1 MSLRVTCTACSN
13 IVLVPATART
23 VACLKCGE
31 RMPLPRTEHNSGDD
45 EEVDEPMPVKR
56 ATSSDRFR
64 PQSRRPSRPKP
75 EGLPKWVP
83 VLVVS
88 LLIVALGGGG
98 VAVALLTKNPKKV
111 VVATKK
117 EPAQLPTPQVVPP
130 AVEWMPFD
138 AADGSF
144 SVAFPNGAPQA
155 QIDKEGTAIV
165 LPGLEE
171 IAGILGEGGQKPDLS
186 KELGYETVTWNR
198 VDPAGTFKVQM
209 TTLPSLLAATT
220 TVEGLVRNVTLGK
233 QSNGSEV
240 FSVEDC
246 KIGGYAGKRVL
257 TLHGTQLVDKRMTNV
272 KGRLFT
278 VTAVVPYDG
287 KGDTTVQKSFFTGF
301 VIRNVPDPK
310 RLNLPGLKLPDGFD
324 PTKP

>member
-1 MSLRVTCTACSN
+1 MTLRVTCTACAN

-31 RMPLPRTEHNSGDD
+31 RMTLPRTEQNSADY
-45 EEVDEPMPVKR
+45 EVVDEPVSVKR
-56 ATSSDRFR
+56 SASLNR
-64 PQSRRPSRPKP
+64 PRRPSRPQP

-98 VAVALLTKNPKKV
+98 VAVALLTKNQKKV

-117 EPAQLPTPQVVPP
+117 EPAQLPTPEAVPP
-130 AVEWMPFD
+130 AVEWLPFD

-144 SVAFPNGAPQA
+144 SVSFPNGAPQA
-155 QIDKEGTAIV
+155 QIDKEGATIV

-171 IAGILGEGGQKPDLS
+171 IAGILGDGVQKSDLS
-186 KELGYETVTWNR
+186 KELGYETLTWNR
-198 VDPAGTFKVQM
+198 VDPVGTFKVQM
-209 TTLPSLLAATT
+209 TTLPSLLGATT
-220 TVEGLVRNVTLGK
+220 TVEGLVQNVTIGK
-233 QSNGSEV
+233 QPNGSEV

-246 KIGGYAGKRVL
+246 KLGGFAGKRVL
-257 TLHGTQLVDKRMTNV
+257 TLHGTQLVDKRMTKV

-287 KGDTTVQKSFFTGF
+287 KGDSSMQKSFFTGF
-301 VIRNVPDPK
+301 VIKNVPDPK
-310 RLNLPGLKLPDGFD
+310 PPAVPGLKLPEGFD